1 MGRILAD
8 KAACGSWTPDAAV
21 STRPDGGKY
30 AM

>member
-8 KAACGSWTPDAAV
+8 KAAYGSWPDVAV

-30 AM
+30 AI